1 LQDSEEIEFL
11 KSMIFRHAEYTGSRR
26 ATEVLLAWDDWLS
39 KFVRVL
45 PIDYKRVLDAQK
57 ELKANGLT
65 EEEAEMV
72 AFGLNPN
79 DHARAASK

>member
-1 LQDSEEIEFL
+1 
-11 KSMIFRHAEYTGSRR
+11 
-26 ATEVLLAWDDWLS
+26 
-39 KFVRVL
+39 
-45 PIDYKRVLDAQK
+45 VLDAQK